1 MLLKRLVAATTL
13 AALIA
18 TAAPATILA
27 QQAGKSD
34 QQYKHYANCTKLNKD
49 YPHGVGKP
57 GAVDHVSGH
66 SKKVKNFYVSLGLY
80 NANKGSDRDHDGI
93 ACEKL

>member
-1 MLLKRLVAATTL
+1 MSPRRLVAAASL
-13 AALIA
+13 AVLVG

-27 QQAGKSD
+27 SSGHSNVK
-34 QQYKHYANCTKLNKD
+34 YKHYANCTALNKD
-49 YPHGVGKP
+49 YKHGVGKP

-66 SKKVKNFYVSLGLY
+66 TRKVKNFYVSAGLY
-80 NANKGSDRDHDGI
+80 KANKGSDRDGDGI